1 MINWFG
7 IVQETLMIT
16 SFVVIVMLLIEFINV
31 LTHGKLVNT
40 ISKRPAVQIITG
52 TILGLIPGCM
62 GTFTAVSFYTHRLFT
77 FGAMMAAMIATA
89 GDEAYFMLALMPEK
103 AILMFAIMAVLA
115 IVTGFLTDKFLKIK
129 NYAADKEFSFDI
141 HEHDCCEKPQ
151 SKFSIK
157 NFNFS
162 AKRILIISIILSV
175 VALTLTGVI
184 GHTHSDKLI
193 FSLPAADGNQKVE
206 MSDIQQSEDTHNHD
220 HENCTHEKNA
230 EENDSKHAE
239 TELNHEHGFD
249 WVKFTILIS
258 SFFALIVLVFTNDH
272 FIKTHIWNHLI
283 KKHLPKILFW
293 VFITLLGINII
304 LQYAEFGNWIYNNL
318 YIVLLIAVL
327 IGIIPQS
334 GPHLVFVVLFLQG
347 TIPFSILLANSIVQ
361 NGHGSLPLF
370 AESKKSFAI
379 MKIINILVGLF
390 AGIIGL
396 LFNF

>member
-16 SFVVIVMLLIEFINV
+16 SFVVIVMLLIEFFNV
-31 LTHGKLVNT
+31 ISKGKLVKT
-40 ISKRPAVQIITG
+40 ISKRPAMQILTG
-52 TILGLIPGCM
+52 TLLGLIPGCM
-62 GTFTAVSFYTHRLFT
+62 GVFTAVSLYTHRLFT
-77 FGAMMAAMIATA
+77 FGALMAAMIATA

-103 AILMFAIMAVLA
+103 ALLMFAIMAVLA
-115 IVTGFLTDKFLKIK
+115 IATGFLTDKFLKIK
-129 NYAADKEFSFDI
+129 NYAADREFSFDI
-141 HEHDCCEKPQ
+141 HDHDCCEKPQ
-151 SKFSIK
+151 SNFSIK
-157 NFNFS
+157 NFDFGT
-162 AKRILIISIILSV
+162 KRILIITIILSV
-175 VALTLTGVI
+175 VLLTLTGII

-193 FSLPAADGNQKVE
+193 FSLPSVDGNQKVE
-206 MSDIQQSEDTHNHD
+206 MSDVRQNNDAHNHHEHNHN
-220 HENCTHEKNA
+220 HENCSHEGNEA
-230 EENDSKHAE
+230 EH
-239 TELNHEHGFD
+239 NHEHGFD
-249 WVKFTILIS
+249 WVKFTILLS
-258 SFFALIVLVFTNDH
+258 SFFALIVLIFTNDH
-272 FIKTHIWNHLI
+272 FIKTHLWNHLI
-283 KKHLPKILFW
+283 KKHLLKILFW

>member
-16 SFVVIVMLLIEFINV
+16 SFVVIVMLLIEFLNV
-31 LTHGKLVNT
+31 LTQGKLVNT
-40 ISKRPAVQIITG
+40 ISKKPAIQILTG
-52 TILGLIPGCM
+52 TLLGLIPGCM

-77 FGAMMAAMIATA
+77 FGALMAAMIATA

-103 AILMFAIMAVLA
+103 ALLLFSIMAALA
-115 IVTGFLTDKFLKIK
+115 IITGFLTDKFLKIK

-141 HEHDCCEKPQ
+141 HDHDCCEKPQ
-151 SKFSIK
+151 SNFSIK
-157 NFNFS
+157 NFNFGT
-162 AKRILIISIILSV
+162 KRILIISIILAV
-175 VALTLTGVI
+175 VTLTLTGII

-193 FSLPAADGNQKVE
+193 FSLPTADGNQKVE
-206 MSDIQQSEDTHNHD
+206 MSDIQQSDNVHEHDALNQD
-220 HENCTHEKNA
+220 HENCSHDDNES
-230 EENDSKHAE
+230 EH
-239 TELNHEHGFD
+239 NHEHGFD

-258 SFFALIVLVFTNDH
+258 SFFALIVLVFTNNH
-272 FIKTHIWNHLI
+272 FINTHIWNHLI

-293 VFITLLGINII
+293 IFITLLGINVI

-334 GPHLVFVVLFLQG
+334 GPHLVFLVLFLQG
-347 TIPFSILLANSIVQ
+347 AIPFSILLANSIVQ

-390 AGIIGL
+390 VGIIGL

>member
-1 MINWFG
+1 
-7 IVQETLMIT
+7 
-16 SFVVIVMLLIEFINV
+16 
-31 LTHGKLVNT
+31 
-40 ISKRPAVQIITG
+40 
-52 TILGLIPGCM
+52 M

-103 AILMFAIMAVLA
+103 ALLMFAIMAVLA

-141 HEHDCCEKPQ
+141 HDHDCCEKPQ
-151 SKFSIK
+151 SNFSIK
-157 NFNFS
+157 NFNFGT
-162 AKRILIISIILSV
+162 KRILIISIILAV

-193 FSLPAADGNQKVE
+193 FSLPALDGKQKVE
-206 MSDIQQSEDTHNHD
+206 MSDVQQKNEAHD
-220 HENCTHEKNA
+220 HDNCTQENHT
-230 EENDSKHAE
+230 EENHSEHIDAE
-239 TELNHEHGFD
+239 HNHEHGFD

-258 SFFALIVLVFTNDH
+258 SFFALIVLIFTNDH
-272 FIKTHIWNHLI
+272 FIKTHLWNHLI

-293 VFITLLGINII
+293 IFITLVGINVI
-304 LQYAEFGNWIYNNL
+304 LQYAEFGNWIYDNL
-318 YIVLLIAVL
+318 YIVLIIAVL

-334 GPHLVFVVLFLQG
+334 GPHLVFLVLFLQG